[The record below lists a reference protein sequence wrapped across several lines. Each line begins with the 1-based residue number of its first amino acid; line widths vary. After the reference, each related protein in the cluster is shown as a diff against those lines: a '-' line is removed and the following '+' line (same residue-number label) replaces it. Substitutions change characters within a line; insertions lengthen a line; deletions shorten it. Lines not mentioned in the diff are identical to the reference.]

1 MQMRW
6 IRRIN
11 HVCPDL
17 KSFRMARSMFV
28 PNSKLLPPFAVFCV
42 LTAPLMTHCSWGDIK
57 ASSGHTL
64 LLEKGITCPKC
75 TVKFLIIS
83 GHISHASELPIIDP
97 DPWESFHLSLN
108 PASGLGSIS
117 TFTFLVKKDIT
128 FYWLETFFFQN
139 GLKLLLCH
147 LVMPSPL
154 LKFCIKT
161 FLPDMAAPL
170 SLSLTT
176 ANASFPI

>member
-1 MQMRW
+1 
-6 IRRIN
+6 
-11 HVCPDL
+11 
-17 KSFRMARSMFV
+17 
-28 PNSKLLPPFAVFCV
+28 
-42 LTAPLMTHCSWGDIK
+42 MTHCSWGDIK

-128 FYWLETFFFQN
+128 FYWLETFFFSKWPEAFALPSCDAITIAQVLYKDIFTRY
-139 GLKLLLCH
+139 GSPIVIITDHSQCFISH
-147 LVMPSPL
+147 LVKSLYALIGVKLNTTSPYHPASN
-154 LKFCIKT
+154 CERVNSQINR
-161 FLPDMAAPL
+161 
-170 SLSLTT
+170 SLHTYVKD
-176 ANASFPI
+176 N